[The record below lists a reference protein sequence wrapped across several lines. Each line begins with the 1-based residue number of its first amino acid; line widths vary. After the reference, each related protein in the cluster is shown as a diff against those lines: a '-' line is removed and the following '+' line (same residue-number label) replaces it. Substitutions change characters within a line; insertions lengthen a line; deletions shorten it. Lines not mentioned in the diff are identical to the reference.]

1 MIVPDDGYDGLVI
14 RLKGPF
20 WSEITQRN
28 DDSLIVGAGARLKEI
43 CLQACKMEMKG
54 FEFLEGIPGT
64 LGGALRM
71 NAGAMG
77 WEIFDLVEW
86 VSFLLPDGTIREI
99 PGSEMNVGYRHC
111 KEAVDGIALRAK
123 LRGEGRSDHR
133 EIRKAIDKLSRKR
146 RDSQPREAS
155 AGCIFRNPEEA
166 SAGWLIDQAGLK
178 GESVGG
184 ARISE
189 VHGNFIVNAG
199 GATAEYVISLMK
211 KVKRRVRD
219 HQGVELNQR
228 SVCLEKLE
236 RTPVMSNS
244 DKTVIPRISVLS
256 GGVGAERQVS
266 LQSGQSLADALE
278 ELGPVDL
285 IDLVDTKLPD
295 ELDPRSTIVFPI
307 IHGTFGEDG
316 ALQALLEDAG
326 FAFAGCDAASSRL
339 CMHKGNSKDR
349 VSEAGV
355 RVVRDIRFREPRE
368 VSAAEVIEELGED
381 LVVNLRIREAV
392 WLCIFV
398 MGKRNLAIL
407 SDLSHGEWMI
417 EQRVIG
423 REVTIGMLA
432 GSPLVLSK

>member
-1 MIVPDDGYDGLVI
+1 M
-14 RLKGPF
+14 
-20 WSEITQRN
+20 
-28 DDSLIVGAGARLKEI
+28 
-43 CLQACKMEMKG
+43 
-54 FEFLEGIPGT
+54 
-64 LGGALRM
+64 
-71 NAGAMG
+71 
-77 WEIFDLVEW
+77 
-86 VSFLLPDGTIREI
+86 
-99 PGSEMNVGYRHC
+99 
-111 KEAVDGIALRAK
+111 
-123 LRGEGRSDHR
+123 SD
-133 EIRKAIDKLSRKR
+133 
-146 RDSQPREAS
+146 
-155 AGCIFRNPEEA
+155 
-166 SAGWLIDQAGLK
+166 
-178 GESVGG
+178 
-184 ARISE
+184 
-189 VHGNFIVNAG
+189 
-199 GATAEYVISLMK
+199 
-211 KVKRRVRD
+211 
-219 HQGVELNQR
+219 
-228 SVCLEKLE
+228 
-236 RTPVMSNS
+236 S

-256 GGVGAERQVS
+256 GGVGAEREVS

-316 ALQALLEDAG
+316 TLQALLEDAG

-381 LVVNLRIREAV
+381 LVVKPADQGSSVALHICHGEEE
-392 WLCIFV
+392 L
-398 MGKRNLAIL
+398 GGIL

-432 GSPLVLSK
+432 GSPLGIVEVIPDGGVYDYKRKYSPGSTEYRFPAVIDLEVEQEIREFARLSFSACGCRDFARVDFMISEDGHPFFLEINTLPGLTTTSLLPKSASCSGYDFSMLAEKLLSGAKTRFMEMHHLVEPSNQATA